1 MGDIMI
7 ADNLLDYSS
16 NYCDKAGSLWFYSKD
31 IADNFGNDIANTNAL
46 KSFMYILQTLKLLN
60 LLCIRLNY

>member
-7 ADNLLDYSS
+7 ADHLLEYSS

-46 KSFMYILQTLKLLN
+46 KSFMYILQTLMLLN
-60 LLCIRLNY
+60 LLCIRLN